1 MCGQTMLRCSTT
13 CFPGTALEP
22 NRVPLQMDDL
32 DLQHVIAKVRP
43 QLVEFLSHNSE
54 WLIMKAKHF
63 LPLVDLKYVDDI
75 TDCKQK
81 VSELLDRLENVEL
94 TIQKQFVQC
103 ICMECNLPMD
113 LEIQLMSSAGEGNL
127 NQQQETQSPSSQFAG
142 PGRRRPGGNSAAIDK
157 ESKQQR
163 LDSAERYRHLLI
175 SSMNQRYRSQRAPEA
190 TVLGQVQ
197 PPACHQL
204 FVNLVIRQ
212 SKASRLKE
220 RLDKPKEDLAGS
232 PEAEEVADTAVKVSD
247 LFDTISSG
255 TTRVILLFG
264 KPGTGKT
271 MLMHRICQK
280 WAEGSLHQFLLTFL
294 FEFRQLNLISQ
305 KLTLKELLFDFS
317 LQPEDCPDAVFQH
330 LLENAKQVLII
341 FDGLDEF
348 VGNTGVSSSPEMH
361 PAFPRPMSISELFT
375 DLCDGKLLPGCTVL
389 ITSRPKKCPDFLLN
403 TVDLLAEIWGFDHE
417 KVEEYV
423 NHYFHEHA
431 FKEQAIAQLKN
442 NSKLLSMCFIPALCY
457 IVCICLEYLLIKQ
470 LLSVEL
476 PQTMTQF
483 YIQMLLIFISKQQKE
498 RSQRDEVQLNH
509 YRVAI
514 LGLCELALKGLEEKK
529 LVFYVDDIPEH
540 VKEFASLHGLLTVF
554 EVKRSDHRPE
564 AGYAFV
570 HLSLQEFFAAL
581 CVMLSKTADRNYLR
595 KKFSLKS
602 KWTLKNEARTEF
614 MESFHIFLSGLSSK
628 DCRKFLAQLSEQ
640 NEAWVQAKQAVI
652 LQSLKKLAAT
662 NLTGPKIIELCHCT
676 YETQDLEVAQ
686 HVGSQLNFKYEFK
699 NFRLTPLDI
708 SALVFVINCGQELTH
723 LDFAGCPM
731 ELDCLEVLAS
741 CTNIECLSFR
751 SRKCGDE
758 FAAVLSRTLPKI
770 RSLKKLE
777 LTGGN
782 ITALGLAN
790 LGQAFPHCTQ
800 LEEINLQGNRM
811 RDQDMTKVLEVF
823 SRMEKLKK
831 IDLSHNDIS
840 TKAVLVL
847 AKRAIMC
854 PNVTEL
860 HIRGDTIIILFS
872 GHPETVSRSASLRRK
887 TRKENAAQM
896 RHVMLRL
903 QDCSL
908 DSHHTEEITAVLRGC
923 SQLSEVDL
931 SGNHLGDEGC
941 RQLVESL
948 PEVQISKCLDLSNNH
963 ISVDG
968 ICCVLNSMNTCL
980 NLVEIEASLHH
991 QTAILKFEGAEAFA
1005 STQSRDTS
1013 SYGDQLGGNESQKPM
1028 VPRRIRVTD
1037 SHFPRND
1044 LEKLC
1049 TVLKHCSRV
1058 TALDLANNSLG
1069 DQGVEKLVQFLPQ
1082 LKTLSSLGLSGNQI
1096 SLSTVF
1102 CLAQALSLLEHIK
1115 TVDISLGKAQ
1125 LILLTFQEGVRV
1137 RNTRRSAGRSLALP
1151 QPSGS
1156 ARCFRLRECMV
1167 GPEDMDKLC
1176 QILAGG
1182 TELSEID
1189 LSKNALNDQSIQRL
1203 LTFLPRLHSLNL
1215 LSIRNNK
1222 LSPRC
1227 TLLLANSI
1235 NLCERIR
1242 EVEVRCSENAFLCL
1256 AKNMKIQ
1263 EISCRLTS
1271 CSIGPNE
1278 IQDLCKI
1285 LEQCDHLAELDLS
1298 GNQLG
1303 NEGLRC
1309 LLAHLP
1315 RLHVSHLMNLS
1326 HNNISQ
1332 HGVMHLI
1339 NALTTSRNVS
1349 EVQVSLCTEETSLI
1363 KFTREDEPKK
1373 ILRLTKCNF
1382 QQEHSLQLCSLLEK
1396 CNYLT
1401 EYISAKNSMTMRAV
1415 ENLLRALRKSLGM
1428 LRISIDEPWVCDKD
1442 LLTLLELAVQVQGN
1456 IIEITILKDKGL
1468 FKVGEEFPYRME
1480 KMEDVVSRLNQCE
1493 LEAKHLH
1500 FLQRVIEKCTQLQE
1514 LRWSHIDLN
1523 NTEAATLARA
1533 LLSLP
1538 ELKKFEL
1545 TSSTI
1550 VPIGIRQLVAGLQ
1563 QCHGLEEL
1571 NLGFLKLDDIAIQM
1585 LVPSI
1590 CKMPSLKR
1598 LILNNNSIGN
1608 EGCIHLAEALKDT
1621 HRLEEINLS
1630 LNKFEDVGLVK
1641 IATTLLEMQNLK
1653 KINFSG
1659 NSIGPV
1665 GGEKLIEALSH
1676 CKQVE
1681 ELLLARIVVG
1691 DKAAAQLSLCL
1702 PGMCHLKILHLQS
1715 NGISSLGGTQMARA
1729 LVKCQQ
1735 LEEISLSENNIGEE
1749 GIHALSEGLL
1759 HFPQLRRIELK
1770 LCEIGDGVSKPLVFG
1785 FSQCPFIEEIIYH
1798 FCPWEMWFQFARLP
1812 WNHLGDDSAFELA
1825 EILPGMTK
1833 LRILDLDKN
1842 RISARGASRLAE
1854 ELTKCYGIQVIRLW
1868 NNAIAK
1874 DVEENLMR
1882 QDSRLHFS
1890 FF

>member
-232 PEAEEVADTAVKVSD
+232 PEAEEVADTAVK
-247 LFDTISSG
+247 
-255 TTRVILLFG
+255 
-264 KPGTGKT
+264 
-271 MLMHRICQK
+271 
-280 WAEGSLHQFLLTFL
+280 
-294 FEFRQLNLISQ
+294 
-305 KLTLKELLFDFS
+305 
-317 LQPEDCPDAVFQH
+317 PEDCPDAVFQH

-348 VGNTGVSSSPEMH
+348 V
-361 PAFPRPMSISELFT
+361 
-375 DLCDGKLLPGCTVL
+375 
-389 ITSRPKKCPDFLLN
+389 
-403 TVDLLAEIWGFDHE
+403 
-417 KVEEYV
+417 
-423 NHYFHEHA
+423 
-431 FKEQAIAQLKN
+431 
-442 NSKLLSMCFIPALCY
+442 
-457 IVCICLEYLLIKQ
+457 
-470 LLSVEL
+470 
-476 PQTMTQF
+476 
-483 YIQMLLIFISKQQKE
+483 
-498 RSQRDEVQLNH
+498 
-509 YRVAI
+509 
-514 LGLCELALKGLEEKK
+514 
-529 LVFYVDDIPEH
+529 
-540 VKEFASLHGLLTVF
+540 VF

-581 CVMLSKTADRNYLR
+581 CVMLR
-595 KKFSLKS
+595 
-602 KWTLKNEARTEF
+602 
-614 MESFHIFLSGLSSK
+614 
-628 DCRKFLAQLSEQ
+628 
-640 NEAWVQAKQAVI
+640 
-652 LQSLKKLAAT
+652 
-662 NLTGPKIIELCHCT
+662 
-676 YETQDLEVAQ
+676 
-686 HVGSQLNFKYEFK
+686 
-699 NFRLTPLDI
+699 
-708 SALVFVINCGQELTH
+708 
-723 LDFAGCPM
+723 CPM

-1785 FSQCPFIEEIIYH
+1785 FSQCPFIEEII
-1798 FCPWEMWFQFARLP
+1798 LP